1 MMQIS
6 LETLKAFRM
15 ILIGRIAEQR
25 RTNVTEIFLNTGL
38 SNMIK
43 IVFSWCCSTL
53 ISFND
58 HSFVKSFDNLV
69 QGLIIPDREKFSL
82 KTKKNVPEPKN
93 SRIIFCYIKI
103 VNKISGSF
111 STVDN
116 CELAVF

>member
-6 LETLKAFRM
+6 LETLTAFRM

-43 IVFSWCCSTL
+43 IVFSWCCSAL

-58 HSFVKSFDNLV
+58 DSFVKSFDNVV
-69 QGLIIPDREKFSL
+69 QRLIIPNPEKFSR
-82 KTKKNVPEPKN
+82 KTEKNVPEPKN
-93 SRIIFCYIKI
+93 SRIIFCYIEI
-103 VNKISGSF
+103 VNEIISSF
-111 STVDN
+111 STMDN
-116 CELAVF
+116 SEFAVF

>member
-6 LETLKAFRM
+6 LETLTAFRM

-25 RTNVTEIFLNTGL
+25 RTNVTEIFLNIGL

-69 QGLIIPDREKFSL
+69 EGLITPEREKFSL
-82 KTKKNVPEPKN
+82 KTKKTVPEPKN

-111 STVDN
+111 STVHN